1 MPLAKLTITTENK
14 TRIVASYNPEK
25 YTVSKGVQ
33 YAEIGIPGL
42 DEPVLQFIRGQN
54 EKVNLELFFD
64 TTEKGM
70 SGTVT
75 DVRTLTSPVYG
86 LLKVNT
92 TTHAPQRFRVEW
104 GTGKSLFGQG
114 SSSSLC
120 VLESMSE
127 EFTLFAPTG
136 EPLRAKLTVTIR
148 MASTVKL
155 QYQETPRE
163 SPDRTKLVTVTRGQR
178 ISDIAYQQYGDP
190 TQWRPIAT
198 ASKIA
203 NPRFLDPGTTVVVPS
218 LPGNTVGTS
227 SSGGSQ

>member
-1 MPLAKLTITTENK
+1 MPFAKLTIFPEDGSK
-14 TRIVASYNPEK
+14 PIVAAYNPEK
-25 YTVSKGVQ
+25 YSVNKGVQ

-54 EKVNLELFFD
+54 EKVTLDLFFD
-64 TTEKGM
+64 TTEQGM

-75 DVRTLTSPVYG
+75 DVRILTTAVYN

-92 TTHAPQRFRVEW
+92 TTHAPLRFAINW

-114 SSSSLC
+114 SSSALC

-127 EFTLFAPTG
+127 EFSLFAPTG

-155 QYQETPRE
+155 QFQDTPRH
-163 SPDRTKLVTVTRGQR
+163 SSDRTTVVTALRGQR
-178 ISDIAYQQYGDP
+178 ITDIAYQQYGDS
-190 TQWRPIAT
+190 TEWRPIAD
-198 ASKIA
+198 ASQLA
-203 NPRFLDPGTTVVVPS
+203 NPRFLDPGTMLKVPG
-218 LPGNTVGTS
+218 LPGLTGP
-227 SSGGSQ
+227 GGSQ